1 MIIGIGNITFGG
13 TGKTIFVMEI
23 VKRIK
28 ERVCVISRGYG
39 GKREG
44 KMSLVSDG
52 THIFYTPVEIG
63 DEPYMLAK
71 QLEGSIVITAI
82 RREEAISYAR
92 REFGVNIFILDDSFQ
107 YRRLK
112 KDINILMF
120 NSDRPFFPPRDIPS
134 RYKTA
139 DLGIVVRR
147 EWVSPL
153 IERIKIPI
161 YYATIQP
168 ETELEDKK
176 VVAFCG
182 IARPDSFKY
191 TLKEAGCKVLRLLAF
206 NDHHNY
212 SLKDIRQTKEIKE
225 EVGAD
230 KIVTTEKDFVKLP
243 EKEGITPIRIRMIIE
258 DGFWEDLSSLHPEIP
273 IARK

>member
-13 TGKTIFVMEI
+13 TGKTIFVMEL

-44 KMSLVSDG
+44 KISLVSDG
-52 THIFYTPVEIG
+52 THIFYTSVDVG

-71 QLEGSIVITAI
+71 QLYGSIVITAV
-82 RREEAISYAR
+82 RREEAITYAK
-92 REFGVNIFILDDSFQ
+92 REFGVDIFILDDSFQ

-139 DLGIVVRR
+139 DLGIIVRR
-147 EWVSPL
+147 EWISSL
-153 IERIKIPI
+153 IEKIKIPI

-168 ETELEDKK
+168 ETKLEDKK

-182 IARPDSFKY
+182 IGRPDSFKY
-191 TLKEAGCKVLRLLAF
+191 TLKKAGCRVLRFVTF

-212 SLKDIRQTKEIKE
+212 SLKDIRQIKKIKE

-230 KIVTTEKDFVKLP
+230 KIVTTEKDFVKLS
-243 EKEGITPIRIRMIIE
+243 EKEGITPVSIKMIIE
-258 DGFWEDLSSLHPEIP
+258 NDFWEDLSSLHPEIP
-273 IARK
+273 IVRK